1 MKAGRGKEQGAS
13 RRSAKE
19 ILRKAR
25 AQVASGGLETQGHR
39 VFGVVKILAF

>member
-13 RRSAKE
+13 GCPAKE
-19 ILRKAR
+19 ILQKAK
-25 AQVASGGLETQGHR
+25 AQVASGGLDPQGPR